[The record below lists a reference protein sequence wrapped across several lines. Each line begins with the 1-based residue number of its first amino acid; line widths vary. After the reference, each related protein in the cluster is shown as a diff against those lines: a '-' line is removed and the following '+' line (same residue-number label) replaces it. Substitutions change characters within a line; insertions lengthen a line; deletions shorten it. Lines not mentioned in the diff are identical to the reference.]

1 MLVFIFLVFGLFVQY
16 LSLMSSA
23 AVCWLQSHDS
33 CYCGSKR
40 FDLQTREY
48 GQSSL
53 CDRCVDHLDSHAFL
67 TKEHLISS
75 SCLARLSFQPWVFQH
90 PRAPKHPRLEAGP
103 NDQLTGALLVIC
115 TKRAILL
122 ALILY

>member
-1 MLVFIFLVFGLFVQY
+1 MIAVIAV
-16 LSLMSSA
+16 LS
-23 AVCWLQSHDS
+23 
-33 CYCGSKR
+33 
-40 FDLQTREY
+40 DLTYKLGNMVNLHCVTDVLTIWTR
-48 GQSSL
+48 
-53 CDRCVDHLDSHAFL
+53 SHAFL

-75 SCLARLSFQPWVFQH
+75 SCWARLSFQPWVFQH